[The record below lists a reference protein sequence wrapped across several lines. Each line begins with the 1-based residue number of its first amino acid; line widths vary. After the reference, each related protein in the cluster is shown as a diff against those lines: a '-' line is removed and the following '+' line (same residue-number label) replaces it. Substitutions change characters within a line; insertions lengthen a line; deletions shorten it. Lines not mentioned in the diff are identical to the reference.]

1 MSESETLT
9 GATGQFAFTGLR
21 AGNYTIEI
29 SGFDNEDVG
38 FGSTSSAAQVAIG
51 ESRVVSFEGTYLRA
65 SAIIGQVS
73 VEGSGL
79 EGVTVSLQGKGET
92 REMMTNGAG
101 QFMFEELRRG
111 DYAIGISG
119 YDDDEYGF
127 ETTSKSVMVPYGETE
142 NVPFEGTALRTA
154 EVRGMVT
161 VEGMGPLD
169 GVTVSLSGKGDDPD
183 PVVTLGDGQFSF
195 ERLHAG
201 DYQISIF
208 GFDTDEYGFDVTSEN
223 VTVALKETATV
234 EFGGIMLRTAA
245 IEGAVTINGD
255 ALPGV
260 TVTVTGGPKDEEHT
274 ATTNIAGMYEVDE
287 LHAGDY
293 SVAISG
299 FDTDEYGFDVTSDTV
314 TVALEETATVEF
326 GGIML
331 RTAEVRGM
339 VTVEG
344 MGPLPGVTVSLSGKG
359 DDPDPVVTLGDGQ
372 FSFERLHAGDYTISI
387 FGFDTDEYG
396 FDVTSENVTVALEE
410 TATVEFDGIML
421 RTAGI
426 EGAVTI
432 NGGALPDVTVT
443 VSGGPK
449 DEEHTATTNTAGM
462 YEVDELHAGDYSVAI
477 SGFDTDEYG
486 FDVTSENVT
495 VALEETATVEFGG
508 IMLRTAGIEVAVTI
522 KGVAL
527 PGVTVTVSGGPKD
540 EEHTATTDTAGMY
553 EVDELY
559 AGDYS
564 VAISGFDTDVYGFDG
579 TSENVKVA
587 LEETATVEFD
597 GIMLRTAG
605 IEGAVTVKGVALP
618 GVTVTVSGGPKDE
631 EHTATTNTA
640 GMYEVDELHAGDY
653 SVAISGFD
661 TDEYGFDVTSKNV
674 TVALEKTATV
684 EFDGIMLRTAGV
696 SGRVTVDGEAER
708 GLTVTLSGEEDRT
721 VMTNA
726 DGQYAF
732 SGLAAGDYMLALSGY
747 DAAEYEFEAG
757 MDVTLELDEAA
768 IANFMGRSL
777 RTVVVMGTVSAEGDA
792 LAGVAVTL
800 IKILGAS
807 SGEVLGAMMTDTA
820 GGYMFD
826 KLLAGTYRIDLGDTD
841 AEYHFATKTRLG
853 AVATDSTAMWD
864 FDATIIRT
872 ASVSGMVT
880 VDGDGMADIKVMLT
894 GDYGTD
900 MDTATVSDGGYMF
913 DGLRKGSYTVAIE
926 NPDAD
931 MYDFPTISR
940 SVGLAVGQAQADVS
954 FAGSMLRRASIS
966 GQVHVEGAGLEGVMV
981 TLDGD
986 ADAEEMTDG
995 NGEYNFP
1002 GLAGGDYDVTME
1014 NPDTAAYTFDVTKVE
1029 VDDLGDEVAQIVDF
1043 AGEHTTTASVS
1054 GMMFLDEIV
1063 KDSVRTADE
1072 PDFEATIP
1080 LFLRGPGLGE
1090 VIEGTSD
1097 STGMYS
1103 FEGLKA
1109 GTYQVLVA
1117 RSDSLNKVLAKA
1129 GYMFIGRLTGQVVNV
1144 PAATDVNVNFPF
1156 RITEQ
1161 TIYGGALLA
1170 NTKSASFAVG
1180 GVSMTLYPTAEDA
1193 EDGTNSLDAATTR
1206 SGKIDDP
1213 NTGFAKFDFDRAKD
1227 KGPGGGDIDYL
1238 VYAKVTRVSHS
1249 DLVVHDDG
1257 IIEIEYEPVDRVS
1270 HAPAAVKLINT
1281 RVNFQWWVKSNED
1294 AKDGNQFLGGWV
1306 AKNGKTVLDTTD
1318 ADGMGRYSGK
1328 VSAAQMASLI
1338 KGTPLRFTVA
1348 LDTVQA
1354 DSVDMNERWVQ
1365 SRSVSHA
1372 HTGLEHPDSNTA
1384 KANDLGPI
1392 YVTWRTHSMVLGI
1405 YRETDDVA
1413 GFTDYQSKVPGGD
1426 HRPVSAVADS
1436 MKITLLA
1443 RDSRNR
1449 LVTYKYDHDVCT
1461 NKNHRKTK
1469 DQAAPKVRIK
1479 DGLATVSCLPA
1490 GDEFTIRFELGDD
1503 RVMVGVAAD
1512 ELRGDIEAFN
1522 QSDLTVGGTVLG
1534 TFGDGSG
1541 GVPEVRICLASEGT
1555 TDDECATWGYQ
1566 WMTGT
1571 ILGEV
1576 RYQSGHKI
1584 TIAPT
1589 TENHGA
1595 EVDTT
1600 YSRTEGAYK
1609 LEDLRDGVYDIT
1621 AHNTRRYK
1629 VLDDTTQMVYVYHDE
1644 TTDDKDT
1651 ITKYVGTAAV
1661 DTATW
1666 RTRQLG
1672 LKIMGYIGNDVN
1684 RDSKFRGD
1692 ESVAGITVRLTGS
1705 GGVSLSTTTNERG
1718 FYKFDNLEKTSYRIT
1733 PSTNTYVVNYGYS
1746 TFGSRKTPKT
1756 SHSATAWEYPYATLP
1771 EGDFR
1776 LPYWS
1781 SYTSRSLSNFTSKV
1795 CNEATPPK
1803 CGTLYNFGLLYK
1815 DGEAEGGVNNLSGS
1829 SSGIDL
1835 VWTDV
1840 FLDRE
1845 SEVTTNSS
1853 GEFSRKSLVEGDY
1866 SAVIEDVG
1874 WAMPCM
1880 SSRSSTAKPDDDA
1893 VDADGDCRFPA
1904 PTTIT
1909 ANVSGKDDF
1918 ASMGMLHVYDEGAS
1932 SDDAASSSVRV
1943 RGRDHGRVDY
1953 ADTAASWRTGWSR
1966 DRGSKETENTTSIGT
1981 ITWASESVSLYFGS
1995 ALSKGAKAEVKKGST
2010 VCASHRCEL
2019 DDNPT
2024 GSPRA
2029 GDDKENTLTV
2039 TVTAENGYDD
2049 HEYSLVVRRAAPVG
2063 FQLDAAGVIAL
2074 KSDGTDS
2081 IAHARGGLGTTVGG
2095 AWTLPTRSSNSS
2107 SATLRIDLETLGSLK
2122 EKNAVC
2128 AQSVVVTEYNDTT
2141 KIKALNPDD
2150 DDDDSYEDDICRNT
2164 RYRLSAALDGKL
2176 YELTVTS
2183 QDDKDEVYYL
2193 EVSRAGPTL
2202 SDDATLS
2209 SLVVDPGNL
2218 SPAFDS
2224 ATTEYEVGVTHNTEE
2239 VTVTWKANDD
2249 SATSVVSPADA
2260 DADTD
2265 GHQLALGAE
2274 GTETKLTIT
2283 VTAENEDTKTY
2294 TITVNRPVEPV
2305 TDDATLASLT
2315 VSDGTL
2321 TPEFD
2326 AEVTEYTASAKHNT
2340 EQITVTW
2347 DEAHE
2352 NATSEATPA
2361 DADADTDGH
2370 QLDLGIKGTTTAL
2383 TITVTAAD
2391 ETTKEEY
2398 TVTVT
2403 RLLSD
2408 DATLASLNVDPG
2420 ILNPSFSPADT
2431 MYTVQA
2437 AYDVEQVTVTW
2448 KVNDDSAT
2456 AVANIGDADDD
2467 TDGYQLKLKPEGD
2480 TTEIKITV
2488 TAENGDTTKAYTIA
2502 VNRAEGPPNDD
2513 ATLKDLLVDGTS
2525 VPGFRPDARTYL
2537 VKVAFNVDTVSVTWV
2552 TADEDAT
2559 TDPVDTIVYKL
2570 GLKAAGSDTKLTI
2583 TVTAEDEDTTLEYVL
2598 TVSRA
2603 AAPGIVLSVDSTMT
2617 VTEGSDS
2624 NTYTVKLATR
2634 PTQQITVAV
2643 TTVDGLTIRPGFDNL
2658 VFDTLNYDSARVV
2671 AFDAGGD
2678 VNAEQEEPL
2687 TITHAVTSTGDPV
2700 YDTVSVELAVTVTE
2714 TDIKGVTVSAAGIEF
2729 TEGENNTYTVVLN
2742 SQPKSNVVL
2751 SMFGAPSGVTLN
2763 EDEDETLLTFTTD
2776 TWNSTQN
2783 VIIASADNA
2792 DTAAH
2797 AGFTLNHQ
2805 AIGGGYGGVQVD
2817 DVDVKIMDDESP
2829 AVVISRTEATILE
2842 TGTLVYNIQLTQ
2854 EPDNGESVTVR
2865 LEYFSGDFSVS
2876 YDGGGAS
2883 AVLTPDN
2890 YNAGIDVTVTPVAV
2904 NRDKTRRLTHTVSSA
2919 GGEDEGANDDDLP
2932 YSGPIYRG
2940 ATASSVTIT
2949 VKNVPDPS

>member
-1 MSESETLT
+1 M
-9 GATGQFAFTGLR
+9 
-21 AGNYTIEI
+21 N
-29 SGFDNEDVG
+29 
-38 FGSTSSAAQVAIG
+38 
-51 ESRVVSFEGTYLRA
+51 FEGTYLRA
-65 SAIIGQVS
+65 STIIGQVS
-73 VEGSGL
+73 VGGSGL

-201 DYQISIF
+201 DYTISIF
-208 GFDTDEYGFDVTSEN
+208 GFDTDEYGFNVTSEN
-223 VTVALKETATV
+223 VTVVLEETTTV

-260 TVTVTGGPKDEEHT
+260 TVTVTGGPNDEEHT

-287 LHAGDY
+287 LHAGEY
-293 SVAISG
+293 LVAISG
-299 FDTDEYGFDVTSDTV
+299 FDTDEYGFDVTSENV

-410 TATVEFDGIML
+410 TATVEFGGIML

-432 NGGALPDVTVT
+432 NGDALPGVTVT

-564 VAISGFDTDVYGFDG
+564 VAISGFDTDEYGFDG

-605 IEGAVTVKGVALP
+605 IEGAVTVNGDALP

-661 TDEYGFDVTSKNV
+661 TDEYGFDVTSENV
-674 TVALEKTATV
+674 KVALEETATV
-684 EFDGIMLRTAGV
+684 EFDGSLLRTAGI
-696 SGRVTVDGEAER
+696 GGAVTVNGVAMR

-721 VMTNA
+721 GMTNA

-768 IANFMGRSL
+768 IANFMGRLL

-792 LAGVAVTL
+792 LESVAVTL
-800 IKILGAS
+800 IKILGAT

-826 KLLAGTYRIDLGDTD
+826 ELLAGTYRIDLGDTD
-841 AEYHFATKTRLG
+841 AEYRFATKTRLG

-894 GDYGTD
+894 GDHGTD
-900 MDTATVSDGGYMF
+900 EMMETGSDGGYMF

-1014 NPDTAAYTFDVTKVE
+1014 NPDAAAYTFDVTKVE
-1029 VDDLGDEVAQIVDF
+1029 VDDLGDEVAEIVDF

-1117 RSDSLNKVLAKA
+1117 RSDSLTKMLAKA

-1161 TIYGGALLA
+1161 TIYVGALLA
-1170 NTKSASFAVG
+1170 NKDTASFAVG

-1193 EDGTNSLDAATTR
+1193 EDGTNSLGAATTR
-1206 SGKIDDP
+1206 SGKIDDS
-1213 NTGFAKFDFDRAKD
+1213 NTRFAKFDFDRAKD

-1238 VYAKVTRVSHS
+1238 VYAKVTRVSNS

-1257 IIEIEYEPVDRVS
+1257 IIEIEYESVDRVS
-1270 HAPAAVKLINT
+1270 RAPAAVKLINT

-1318 ADGMGRYSGK
+1318 ADGRGRYSGK

-1338 KGTPLRFTVA
+1338 AARPLRFTVA

-1354 DSVDMNERWVQ
+1354 ASVDMNERWVQ

-1372 HTGLEHPDSNTA
+1372 HTGLEHPDSN
-1384 KANDLGPI
+1384 KADKNDLGPI
-1392 YVTWRTHSMVLGI
+1392 YVTWKTHSMVLGI
-1405 YRETDDVA
+1405 YRETDDVE
-1413 GFTDYQSKVPGGD
+1413 GFTNYQSKVPGGD
-1426 HRPVSAVADS
+1426 HRPVSAVQRD
-1436 MKITLLA
+1436 MEIELLA

-1461 NKNHRKTK
+1461 NTRHRKTP
-1469 DQAAPKVRIK
+1469 DRAAEPYEKK
-1479 DGLATVSCLPA
+1479 DGLFKFSCLPAGDA
-1490 GDEFTIRFELGDD
+1490 GDEFTIRFVLGDD

-1512 ELRGDIEAFN
+1512 TLRGDIEAFN

-1541 GVPEVRICLASEGT
+1541 GVPEVRICLASERT

-1566 WMTGT
+1566 WTTGT

-1589 TENHGA
+1589 TNNHGA

-1600 YSRTEGAYK
+1600 YSRTKGAYK
-1609 LEDLRDGVYDIT
+1609 LENFQDGVYDIT

-1629 VLDDTTQMVYVYHDE
+1629 VRADTTKMVYVYHDE

-1661 DTATW
+1661 DTASW
-1666 RTRQLG
+1666 WTRQLG
-1672 LKIMGYIGNDVN
+1672 LKIMGYIGNDVYPH
-1684 RDSKFRGD
+1684 DKKFRGD
-1692 ESVAGITVRLTGS
+1692 ESVAGITVKLTG
-1705 GGVSLSTTTNERG
+1705 GGLSLSTTTNERG
-1718 FYKFDNLEKTSYRIT
+1718 FYKFDNLEKTSYTIR
-1733 PSTNTYVVNYGYS
+1733 PSTNTYVVNRGYN
-1746 TFGSRKTPKT
+1746 TFGSRNART
-1756 SHSATAWEYPYATLP
+1756 SHYADAWEYPWATPP
-1771 EGDFR
+1771 EGDYP

-1781 SYTSRSLSNFTSKV
+1781 SYTSRSLNNHTIYNV
-1795 CNEATPPK
+1795 CNEDGQK
-1803 CGTLYNFGLLYK
+1803 CGTLYNFGLLYR
-1815 DGEAEGGVNNLSGS
+1815 DGTAEGGVNNLSGKS
-1829 SSGIDL
+1829 SDIDL

-1840 FLDRE
+1840 FENEVRE
-1845 SEVTTNSS
+1845 NEEREITTESD
-1853 GEFSRKSLVEGDY
+1853 GEFPPQSRLVEGEY
-1866 SAVIEDVG
+1866 FAVIEDAG
-1874 WAMPCM
+1874 WAIPCM
-1880 SSRSSTAKPDDDA
+1880 SSSRSTAKPDDDA

-1904 PTTIT
+1904 PMTIM
-1909 ANVSGKDDF
+1909 ARIRGKDDF
-1918 ASMGMLHVYDEGAS
+1918 KSMGMLHVYDEGAS
-1932 SDDAASSSVRV
+1932 EDNRASNSVRV

-1966 DRGSKETENTTSIGT
+1966 DPGSKETENTTSIGT

-1995 ALSKGAKAEVKKGST
+1995 RNSALSKDAKEPEVKNGST
-2010 VCASHRCEL
+2010 VCTKTREPRGDRPFPMIDVYRCKL
-2019 DDNPT
+2019 RDNGT
-2024 GSPRA
+2024 KSTSA
-2029 GDDKENTLTV
+2029 GDDRENTITV

-2063 FQLDAAGVIAL
+2063 FHLDAAGVIAL

-2081 IAHARGGLGTTVGG
+2081 TAHARGGLGTTVGD
-2095 AWTLPTRSSNSS
+2095 AWTLPTRSSSS
-2107 SATLRIDLETLGSLK
+2107 RIDTVRIDLETLGSLK

-2128 AQSVVVTEYNDTT
+2128 AQSVVVKKYNDTDT
-2141 KIKALNPDD
+2141 IEAMNPED

-2164 RYRLSAALDGKL
+2164 RYPLTAATDGTL
-2176 YELTVTS
+2176 YELEVTS
-2183 QDDKDEVYYL
+2183 EDSLKEVYYL
-2193 EVSRAGPTL
+2193 NVHRAGPTL

-2249 SATSVVSPADA
+2249 SATSAVSPADA

-2408 DATLASLNVDPG
+2408 DATLASLKVDPG
-2420 ILNPSFSPADT
+2420 ILNPSFNPADT

-2467 TDGYQLKLKPEGD
+2467 TDGYQLKLEPEGD
-2480 TTEIKITV
+2480 TTKIKITV

-2513 ATLKDLLVDGTS
+2513 ATLSDLLVDGTS

-2537 VKVAFNVDTVSVTWV
+2537 VKVAFNVDTISVTWK

-2559 TDPVDTIVYKL
+2559 TNPVDTIVYKL

-2634 PTQQITVAV
+2634 PAAQVTVAV
-2643 TTVDGLTIRPGFDNL
+2643 TAVEGLTIQTESQSL

-2671 AFDAGGD
+2671 AFDAATD
-2678 VNAEQEEPL
+2678 PDAEEEDPL
-2687 TITHAVTSTGDPV
+2687 TITHAVTSITDPV

-2742 SQPKSNVVL
+2742 SQPSSNVVL

-2763 EDEDETLLTFTTD
+2763 EDAEETLLTFTTD
-2776 TWNSTQN
+2776 TWDQTQN
-2783 VIIASADNA
+2783 VAIVAADNA

-2797 AGFTLNHQ
+2797 AGFPLKHK
-2805 AIGGGYGGVQVD
+2805 AIGGGYGDVEVDGVDVQV
-2817 DVDVKIMDDESP
+2817 MDDESP

-2854 EPDNGESVTVR
+2854 VPDALESVTVR

-2876 YDGGGAS
+2876 YEGGGAS
-2883 AVLTPDN
+2883 AVLNDQN
-2890 YNAGIDVTVTPVAV
+2890 WDDGIDVTVTPVTV
-2904 NRDKTRRLTHTVSSA
+2904 TTDKTKRLTHAVSSA
-2919 GGEDEGANDDDLP
+2919 GGEDESGDDEP
-2932 YSGPIYRG
+2932 YSGPKYRS